1 MSTTYRLKGRR
12 HLRMYTAP
20 NLTPSTAAGS
30 DVAAISDR
38 FCEVPWTAAPLDA
51 YPCFPTYA
59 AAKVDENAGSRACFD
74 AAEWCA
80 EHDAAKRH
88 RAYAQAAIYRFALP
102 PEARAVTLESVAVTV
117 TCDPYTPQGARV
129 AAMLTDADDL
139 PTECALVRT
148 MDAHAEGVAPRTAVT
163 NAGTGAVT
171 WYETTAT
178 ADLAIGSSGRKWLLV
193 FIGLEDYRARNGW
206 LEGAAMIGGVS
217 ATFSAPVPGWSETA
231 PVDLRFDG
239 ASTVALEGGSS
250 PTWLQP
256 LNMLAGAGNETV
268 VLESTPVIVRYD
280 SSRNIY
286 YFKFSVN
293 MGKGGVIADID
304 LHVNSAKRAS
314 GASNLVESPPVNFTY
329 SSKAGTS
336 SNYKISKIANVYTT
350 RDVTVNGTFVPNG
363 SIVFSFSKA
372 ITVSSGGGVTIR
384 DSFECLVH
392 PVIRDGHVM
401 LLAFSPSSMA
411 SEENEVGEMPYS
423 PVDMGEVPHPFT
435 SDVTDASESVRAG
448 TSSDEALGDMSW
460 QIATM
465 DVETGSRTP
474 GDTFRHILSLSREVG
489 DGVAHDYAFAAQSF
503 PLSDMDRVTV
513 VPRFA
518 RAATVPAGQ
527 AAISQPGLSIW
538 YHKKNDGVSFVQG
551 SLLVLRAT
559 SDGTTLRLTALA
571 PVANT
576 GVAIRLAVW
585 RSSGVAWEGSAGFHT
600 AQQLVKAVGF
610 VDASEASVTAPGHQF
625 TDGDFAGLPPIGG
638 VTADRIGMSS
648 EISGALSSGDQIEI
662 RLDPAVS
669 TGDVLIIAP
678 VPVGLSPTASGN
690 DAHFGRQS
698 DPSAETTKSWC
709 RYTANLGW
717 FPKIEVM

>member
-1 MSTTYRLKGRR
+1 MSATYKIKGRR
-12 HLRMYTAP
+12 WLREYTAP
-20 NLTPSTAAGS
+20 ARTPATSAGS
-30 DVAAISDR
+30 DVAAIADR
-38 FCEVPWTAAPLDA
+38 LCDVPWTPAPLDA

-178 ADLAIGSSGRKWLLV
+178 ADLAIGSSGPKWLLV

-217 ATFSAPVPGWSETA
+217 ATFSAPVPGWSETV

-239 ASTVALEGGSS
+239 AATVALEGGSS

-256 LNMLAGAGNETV
+256 LNMLAARDPGSVELVGDPV
-268 VLESTPVIVRYD
+268 VLRFVASKRSYYYRFRAVLSAAGAVTAVDLEIDPAASNGNWLKQPDGSYLY
-280 SSRNIY
+280 SSRATQADAKIAKDNVAIKLAVEVDGVSLPPGTIVTLFTKSY
-286 YFKFSVN
+286 STGMAGSVSDSLSVAVHPSIVDGHLILHAFLPSSQDDSLESHDYSLYFSP
-293 MGKGGVIADID
+293 ID
-304 LHVNSAKRAS
+304 LGQV
-314 GASNLVESPPVNFTY
+314 
-329 SSKAGTS
+329 
-336 SNYKISKIANVYTT
+336 
-350 RDVTVNGTFVPNG
+350 
-363 SIVFSFSKA
+363 
-372 ITVSSGGGVTIR
+372 GGGVR
-384 DSFECLVH
+384 GAGD
-392 PVIRDGHVM
+392 
-401 LLAFSPSSMA
+401 
-411 SEENEVGEMPYS
+411 
-423 PVDMGEVPHPFT
+423 
-435 SDVTDASESVRAG
+435 SVRNG

-465 DVETGSRTP
+465 DVGTGSRTP

-489 DGVAHDYAFAAQSF
+489 DGVAHDYAFSAQSF

-518 RAATVPAGQ
+518 RAETVPAGQ
-527 AAISQPGLSIW
+527 AAISQPGLSLW
-538 YHKKNDGVSFVQG
+538 YHKEDNGVSFIQG

-576 GVAIRLAVW
+576 GVSIRLAVW

-600 AQQLVKAVGF
+600 AQQLVKTVGF

-669 TGDVLIIAP
+669 AGDVLIIAP

>member
-38 FCEVPWTAAPLDA
+38 LCEVPWTAAPLDS
-51 YPCFPTYA
+51 YPSFPTYA
-59 AAKVDENAGSRACFD
+59 TAKVDENASARECFD

-80 EHDAAKRH
+80 GHDESKRH
-88 RAYAQAAIYRFALP
+88 RAYAQAAIYRYALP
-102 PEARAVTLESVAVTV
+102 EAVHALTVESVTVKV
-117 TCDPYTPQGARV
+117 TCDPYTPQGARI
-129 AAMLTDADDL
+129 AAMVTDSDDL
-139 PTECALVRT
+139 PSECALVRT
-148 MDAHAEGVAPRTAVT
+148 MSAHEDGVAQRTSVV
-163 NAGTGAVT
+163 NESTGAVT
-171 WYETTAT
+171 WYETSETRTLALGAT
-178 ADLAIGSSGRKWLLV
+178 GGKWLLV
-193 FIGLEDYRARNGW
+193 FVGLEDYRARNGW
-206 LEGAAMIGGVS
+206 LEGAAKIDSVS
-217 ATFSAPVPGWSETA
+217 ATLSGEVDGWDEGTV
-231 PVDLRFDG
+231 VDLRVPRT
-239 ASTVALEGGSS
+239 SSVALEGGSS

-256 LNMLAGAGNETV
+256 LNMLAAVGSSASAQTLSRTV
-268 VLESTPVIVRYD
+268 YQRTSD
-280 SSRNIY
+280 
-286 YFKFSVN
+286 VN
-293 MGKGGVIADID
+293 HVWRID
-304 LHVNSAKRAS
+304 LKAKYDPATRKVSIYGQPTASYLSVDGTGVLSDTGKNVNVELSIVKLAADAS
-314 GASNLVESPPVNFTY
+314 VGDIEIPAATDVYNLGLTAQI
-329 SSKAGTS
+329 SSSQQVKAGSLLYPYISEDGDVKVLVFGTS
-336 SNYKISKIANVYTT
+336 YGV
-350 RDVTVNGTFVPNG
+350 DG
-363 SIVFSFSKA
+363 
-372 ITVSSGGGVTIR
+372 IT
-384 DSFECLVH
+384 
-392 PVIRDGHVM
+392 
-401 LLAFSPSSMA
+401 A
-411 SEENEVGEMPYS
+411 SASHLS
-423 PVDMGEVPHPFT
+423 PVDFGKIEDEDF
-435 SDVTDASESVRAG
+435 SRDASESVRAG

-465 DVETGSRTP
+465 DVGTGSRTP
-474 GDTFRHILSLSREVG
+474 GDTFGHILSLSREVG
-489 DGVAHDYAFAAQSF
+489 DGVAHDYAFSAKSF

-518 RAATVPAGQ
+518 RAKTVPAGQ
-527 AAISQPGLSIW
+527 AAISQPGLSLW
-538 YHKKNDGVSFVQG
+538 YHKEDNGVSFIQG

-576 GVAIRLAVW
+576 GVSIRLAVW

-600 AQQLVKAVGF
+600 AQQLVKTVGF

-648 EISGALSSGDQIEI
+648 EIAGALSSGDQIEI

>member
-1 MSTTYRLKGRR
+1 MSVTYRIRGRR
-12 HLRMYTAP
+12 WLRKYTAP
-20 NLTPSTAAGS
+20 GLSPATAAGS
-30 DVAAISDR
+30 DVAAIADR
-38 FCEVPWTAAPLDA
+38 LCDVPWTPADPGAL
-51 YPCFPTYA
+51 PCFPTYSS
-59 AAKVDENAGSRACFD
+59 KQVDENAAARDCFD

-80 EHDAAKRH
+80 EHDEAKRH
-88 RAYAQAAIYRFALP
+88 RVYANAVVYRFALP
-102 PEARAVTLESVAVTV
+102 ASARALTLEKVSVAV

-129 AAMLTDADDL
+129 AARVTDEDDI
-139 PTECALVRT
+139 PTACAEIRT
-148 MDAHAEGVAPRTAVT
+148 LDAHEAAVAGRTVVT
-163 NAGTGAVT
+163 NEETGAVT
-171 WYETTAT
+171 WYETTRQIE
-178 ADLAIGSSGRKWLLV
+178 LPIGAPARKWLLV
-193 FIGLEDYRARNGW
+193 FVGLEDYRARNGW
-206 LEGAAMIGGVS
+206 LEGAAKIDSVS
-217 ATFSAPVPGWSETA
+217 ATLSGEVDGWDEGTV
-231 PVDLRFDG
+231 VDLRVPRT
-239 ASTVALEGGSS
+239 SSVALEGGSS

-256 LNMLAGAGNETV
+256 LNMLASVGSSASEQTLSRTVYQRDSTEQHVWRIDLKAKYDPATRKVSINGKPTASYLSVDGAGVLSDTGKNVNVELSSVKLAADASVGDIEIPAATDVYNLGLTV
-268 VLESTPVIVRYD
+268 QI
-280 SSRNIY
+280 SS
-286 YFKFSVN
+286 SQQV
-293 MGKGGVIADID
+293 
-304 LHVNSAKRAS
+304 
-314 GASNLVESPPVNFTY
+314 
-329 SSKAGTS
+329 KAGSLLYPYISEDGNVKVLMFGTS
-336 SNYKISKIANVYTT
+336 YGV
-350 RDVTVNGTFVPNG
+350 DG
-363 SIVFSFSKA
+363 
-372 ITVSSGGGVTIR
+372 ITVS
-384 DSFECLVH
+384 
-392 PVIRDGHVM
+392 
-401 LLAFSPSSMA
+401 A
-411 SEENEVGEMPYS
+411 SHLS
-423 PVDMGEVPHPFT
+423 PVDFGKIEDEDF
-435 SDVTDASESVRAG
+435 SRDASESVRAG

-465 DVETGSRTP
+465 DVGTGSRTP

-489 DGVAHDYAFAAQSF
+489 DGVAHDYAFSAKSF

-518 RAATVPAGQ
+518 RAETVPAGQ
-527 AAISQPGLSIW
+527 AAISQPGLSLW
-538 YHKKNDGVSFVQG
+538 YHKEDNGVSFIQG

-576 GVAIRLAVW
+576 GVSIRLAVW

-600 AQQLVKAVGF
+600 AQQLVKTVGF

-648 EISGALSSGDQIEI
+648 EIAGALSSGDQIEI

-717 FPKIEVM
+717 YPKIEIM

>member
-38 FCEVPWTAAPLDA
+38 FCEVPWTAAPLDS
-51 YPCFPTYA
+51 YPSFPTYA
-59 AAKVDENAGSRACFD
+59 TAKVDENASARECFD

-80 EHDAAKRH
+80 EHDESKRH
-88 RAYAQAAIYRFALP
+88 RAYAQAAIYRYALP
-102 PEARAVTLESVAVTV
+102 EAARSLTVESVTVKV
-117 TCDPYTPQGARV
+117 TCDPYTPQGARI
-129 AAMLTDADDL
+129 AAMVTDSDDL

-148 MDAHAEGVAPRTAVT
+148 MSAHEDGVAQRTSVV
-163 NAGTGAVT
+163 NESTGAVT
-171 WYETTAT
+171 WYEASETRTLALGAT
-178 ADLAIGSSGRKWLLV
+178 GGKWLLV
-193 FIGLEDYRARNGW
+193 FVGLEDYRARNGW
-206 LEGAAMIGGVS
+206 LEGAAKIDSVS
-217 ATFSAPVPGWSETA
+217 ATLSGEVDGWDEGTV
-231 PVDLRFDG
+231 VDLRVPRT
-239 ASTVALEGGSS
+239 SSVALEGGSS

-256 LNMLAGAGNETV
+256 LNMLAAVGSSASGQTLSRTVYQRDGDGHHVWRIDLKAKYDPATRKVSINGQPTASYRSVDGAG
-268 VLESTPVIVRYD
+268 VLSDTG
-280 SSRNIY
+280 N
-286 YFKFSVN
+286 SVN
-293 MGKGGVIADID
+293 VALSSVKLAAD
-304 LHVNSAKRAS
+304 AS
-314 GASNLVESPPVNFTY
+314 VGDIEIPAAADVYNLGLTAQI
-329 SSKAGTS
+329 SSSQQVKAGSLLYPYISEDGDVKVLMFGTS
-336 SNYKISKIANVYTT
+336 YGV
-350 RDVTVNGTFVPNG
+350 DG
-363 SIVFSFSKA
+363 
-372 ITVSSGGGVTIR
+372 IT
-384 DSFECLVH
+384 
-392 PVIRDGHVM
+392 
-401 LLAFSPSSMA
+401 A
-411 SEENEVGEMPYS
+411 SASHLS
-423 PVDMGEVPHPFT
+423 PVDFGKIEDF
-435 SDVTDASESVRAG
+435 SRDASESVRAG

-489 DGVAHDYAFAAQSF
+489 DGVAHDYAFAAKSF

-527 AAISQPGLSIW
+527 AAISQPGLSLW
-538 YHKKNDGVSFVQG
+538 YHKEDDGVSFIQG

-571 PVANT
+571 PVADT

-585 RSSGVAWEGSAGFHT
+585 RSSGVAWEGTAGYHT
-600 AQQLVKAVGF
+600 AQQLVRAVGF
-610 VDASEASVTAPGHQF
+610 VDASEASVTAPSHQF
-625 TDGDFAGLPPIGG
+625 TDGPFAGLPPIGG
-638 VTADRIGMSS
+638 VKAERIGMSS

-717 FPKIEVM
+717 YPKIEIM

>member
-1 MSTTYRLKGRR
+1 MSVTYRIRGRR
-12 HLRMYTAP
+12 WLRKYTAP
-20 NLTPSTAAGS
+20 GLSPSTAAGS
-30 DVAAISDR
+30 DVAAIADR
-38 FCEVPWTAAPLDA
+38 LCDVPWTPAPLDA

-80 EHDAAKRH
+80 EHDDSKRH

-102 PEARAVTLESVAVTV
+102 PAARAVTLESVAVTV

-148 MDAHAEGVAPRTAVT
+148 MDAHSEGVAPRTAVT

-178 ADLAIGSSGRKWLLV
+178 ADLAIGSSDKKWLLV

-217 ATFSAPVPGWSETA
+217 ATFSEPVPGWSETA

-239 ASTVALEGGSS
+239 SATVALEGGSS

-256 LNMLAGAGNETV
+256 LNMLAAVGSSASAQTLSRTVYQRTSDVNHVWRIDLKAKYDPATRKVSIYGQPTASYRSVDGAG
-268 VLESTPVIVRYD
+268 VLSYTGENVKVELSIVKLAADASVGDIEIPAATDVYNLGLTAQI
-280 SSRNIY
+280 SSSQQV
-286 YFKFSVN
+286 K
-293 MGKGGVIADID
+293 
-304 LHVNSAKRAS
+304 S
-314 GASNLVESPPVNFTY
+314 GSLLYPYISEDGDVKVLIF
-329 SSKAGTS
+329 GTS
-336 SNYKISKIANVYTT
+336 YGV
-350 RDVTVNGTFVPNG
+350 DG
-363 SIVFSFSKA
+363 
-372 ITVSSGGGVTIR
+372 IT
-384 DSFECLVH
+384 
-392 PVIRDGHVM
+392 
-401 LLAFSPSSMA
+401 A
-411 SEENEVGEMPYS
+411 SASHLS
-423 PVDMGEVPHPFT
+423 PVDFGKIEDEDF
-435 SDVTDASESVRAG
+435 SRDASESVRAG

-465 DVETGSRTP
+465 DVGTGSRTP

-489 DGVAHDYAFAAQSF
+489 DGVAHDYAFSAKSF

-518 RAATVPAGQ
+518 RAETVPAGQ
-527 AAISQPGLSIW
+527 AAISQPGLSLW
-538 YHKKNDGVSFVQG
+538 YHKEDNGVSFIQG

-576 GVAIRLAVW
+576 GVSIRLAVW

-600 AQQLVKAVGF
+600 AQQLVKTVGF

-648 EISGALSSGDQIEI
+648 EIAGALSSGDQIEI
-662 RLDPAVS
+662 RLDPSVS

-717 FPKIEVM
+717 YPKIEIM

>member
-38 FCEVPWTAAPLDA
+38 FCEVPWTAAPLDS
-51 YPCFPTYA
+51 YPSFPTYA
-59 AAKVDENAGSRACFD
+59 TAKVDENASARECFD

-80 EHDAAKRH
+80 EHDESKRH
-88 RAYAQAAIYRFALP
+88 RAYAQAAIYRYALP
-102 PEARAVTLESVAVTV
+102 EAARSLTVESVTVKV
-117 TCDPYTPQGARV
+117 TCDPYTPQGARI
-129 AAMLTDADDL
+129 AAMVTDSDDL

-148 MDAHAEGVAPRTAVT
+148 MSAHEDGVAQRTSVV
-163 NAGTGAVT
+163 NESTGAVT
-171 WYETTAT
+171 WYEASETRTLALGAT
-178 ADLAIGSSGRKWLLV
+178 GGKWLLV
-193 FIGLEDYRARNGW
+193 FVGLEDYRARNGW
-206 LEGAAMIGGVS
+206 LEGAAKIDSVS
-217 ATFSAPVPGWSETA
+217 ATLSGEVDGWDEGTV
-231 PVDLRFDG
+231 VDLRVPRT
-239 ASTVALEGGSS
+239 SSVALEGGSS

-256 LNMLAGAGNETV
+256 LNMLAAVGSSASAQTLSRTVYQRDGDGHHVWRIDLKAKYDPATRKVSINGQPTASYRSVDGAG
-268 VLESTPVIVRYD
+268 VLSDTG
-280 SSRNIY
+280 N
-286 YFKFSVN
+286 SVN
-293 MGKGGVIADID
+293 VALSSVKLAAD
-304 LHVNSAKRAS
+304 AS
-314 GASNLVESPPVNFTY
+314 VGDIEIPAAADVYNLGLTAQI
-329 SSKAGTS
+329 SSSQQVKAGSLLYPYISEDGDVKVLMFGTS
-336 SNYKISKIANVYTT
+336 YGV
-350 RDVTVNGTFVPNG
+350 DG
-363 SIVFSFSKA
+363 
-372 ITVSSGGGVTIR
+372 IT
-384 DSFECLVH
+384 
-392 PVIRDGHVM
+392 
-401 LLAFSPSSMA
+401 A
-411 SEENEVGEMPYS
+411 SASHLS
-423 PVDMGEVPHPFT
+423 PVDFGKIEDF
-435 SDVTDASESVRAG
+435 SRDASESVRAG

-489 DGVAHDYAFAAQSF
+489 DGVAHDYAFAAQSI

-527 AAISQPGLSIW
+527 AAISQPGLSLW
-538 YHKKNDGVSFVQG
+538 YHKEDDGVSFIQG

-610 VDASEASVTAPGHQF
+610 VDASEASVAAPSHQF

-638 VTADRIGMSS
+638 VKAERIGMSS

-690 DAHFGRQS
+690 DAHFGRQAN
-698 DPSAETTKSWC
+698 PSSETTKSWC

-717 FPKIEVM
+717 YPKIEIM

>member
-38 FCEVPWTAAPLDA
+38 FCEVPWTAAPLDS
-51 YPCFPTYA
+51 YPSFPTYA
-59 AAKVDENAGSRACFD
+59 TAKVDENASARECFD

-80 EHDAAKRH
+80 EHDESKRH
-88 RAYAQAAIYRFALP
+88 RAYAQAAIYRYALP
-102 PEARAVTLESVAVTV
+102 EAARSLTVESVTVKV
-117 TCDPYTPQGARV
+117 TCDPYTPQGARI
-129 AAMLTDADDL
+129 AAMVTDSDDL

-148 MDAHAEGVAPRTAVT
+148 MSAHEDGVAQRTSVV
-163 NAGTGAVT
+163 NESTGAVT
-171 WYETTAT
+171 WYEASETRTLALGAT
-178 ADLAIGSSGRKWLLV
+178 GGKWLLV
-193 FIGLEDYRARNGW
+193 FVGLEDYRARNGW
-206 LEGAAMIGGVS
+206 LEGAAKIDSVS
-217 ATFSAPVPGWSETA
+217 ATLSGEVDGWDEGA
-231 PVDLRFDG
+231 VVDLRVPRT
-239 ASTVALEGGSS
+239 SSVALEGGSS

-256 LNMLAGAGNETV
+256 LNMLAAVGSSASAQTLSRTVYQRDGDGHHVWRIDLKAKYDPATRKVSINGQPTASYRSVDGAG
-268 VLESTPVIVRYD
+268 VLSDTG
-280 SSRNIY
+280 N
-286 YFKFSVN
+286 SVN
-293 MGKGGVIADID
+293 VALSSVKLAAD
-304 LHVNSAKRAS
+304 AS
-314 GASNLVESPPVNFTY
+314 VGDIEIPAAADVYNLGLTAQI
-329 SSKAGTS
+329 SSSQQVKAGSLLYPYISEDGDVKVLMFGTS
-336 SNYKISKIANVYTT
+336 YGV
-350 RDVTVNGTFVPNG
+350 DG
-363 SIVFSFSKA
+363 
-372 ITVSSGGGVTIR
+372 IT
-384 DSFECLVH
+384 
-392 PVIRDGHVM
+392 
-401 LLAFSPSSMA
+401 A
-411 SEENEVGEMPYS
+411 SASHLS
-423 PVDMGEVPHPFT
+423 PVDFGKIEDEDF
-435 SDVTDASESVRAG
+435 SRDASESVRAG

-465 DVETGSRTP
+465 DVDTGSRTP

-527 AAISQPGLSIW
+527 AAISQPGLSLW
-538 YHKKNDGVSFVQG
+538 YHKEDNGVSFIQG

-571 PVANT
+571 PVADT

-585 RSSGVAWEGSAGFHT
+585 RSSGVAWEGTAGFHT

-610 VDASEASVTAPGHQF
+610 VDASEASVAAPSHQF

-638 VTADRIGMSS
+638 VKAERIGMSS

-690 DAHFGRQS
+690 DAHFGRQAN
-698 DPSAETTKSWC
+698 PSSETTKSWC

-717 FPKIEVM
+717 YPKIEIM

>member
-1 MSTTYRLKGRR
+1 
-12 HLRMYTAP
+12 MYTAP

-38 FCEVPWTAAPLDA
+38 FCEVPWTAAPLDS
-51 YPCFPTYA
+51 YPSFPTYA
-59 AAKVDENAGSRACFD
+59 TAKVDENASARECFD

-80 EHDAAKRH
+80 EHDESKRH
-88 RAYAQAAIYRFALP
+88 RAYAQAAIYRYALP
-102 PEARAVTLESVAVTV
+102 EAARSLTVESVTVKV
-117 TCDPYTPQGARV
+117 TCDPYTPQGARI
-129 AAMLTDADDL
+129 AAMVTDSDDL

-148 MDAHAEGVAPRTAVT
+148 MSAHEDGVAQRTSVV
-163 NAGTGAVT
+163 NESTGAVT
-171 WYETTAT
+171 WYEASETRTLALGAT
-178 ADLAIGSSGRKWLLV
+178 GGKWLLV
-193 FIGLEDYRARNGW
+193 FVGLEDYRARNGW
-206 LEGAAMIGGVS
+206 LEGAAKIDSVS
-217 ATFSAPVPGWSETA
+217 ATLSGEVDGWDEGTV
-231 PVDLRFDG
+231 VDLRVPR
-239 ASTVALEGGSS
+239 ASSVALEGGSS

-256 LNMLAGAGNETV
+256 LNMLAAVGSSASAQTLSRTVYQRDGDGHHVWRIDLKAKYDPATRKVSINGQPTASYRSVDGAG
-268 VLESTPVIVRYD
+268 VLSDTG
-280 SSRNIY
+280 N
-286 YFKFSVN
+286 SVN
-293 MGKGGVIADID
+293 VALSSVKLAAD
-304 LHVNSAKRAS
+304 AS
-314 GASNLVESPPVNFTY
+314 VGDIEIPAAADVYKLGLTAQI
-329 SSKAGTS
+329 SSSQQVKAGSLLYPYISEDGDVKVLMFGTS
-336 SNYKISKIANVYTT
+336 YGV
-350 RDVTVNGTFVPNG
+350 DG
-363 SIVFSFSKA
+363 
-372 ITVSSGGGVTIR
+372 IT
-384 DSFECLVH
+384 
-392 PVIRDGHVM
+392 
-401 LLAFSPSSMA
+401 A
-411 SEENEVGEMPYS
+411 SASHLS
-423 PVDMGEVPHPFT
+423 PVDFGKIEDEDI
-435 SDVTDASESVRAG
+435 SRDASESVRAG

-527 AAISQPGLSIW
+527 AAISQPGLSLW
-538 YHKKNDGVSFVQG
+538 YHKEDDGVSFIQG

-585 RSSGVAWEGSAGFHT
+585 RSSGVEWEGSAGFHT

-610 VDASEASVTAPGHQF
+610 VDASEASVAAPSHQF

-638 VTADRIGMSS
+638 VKAERIGMSS

-690 DAHFGRQS
+690 DAHFGRQAN
-698 DPSAETTKSWC
+698 PSSETTKSWC

-717 FPKIEVM
+717 YPKIEIM

>member
-256 LNMLAGAGNETV
+256 LNMLAAVGSSASAQTLSRTVYQRTSDVNHVWRIDLKAKYDPATRKVSINGKPTASYLSVDGAG
-268 VLESTPVIVRYD
+268 VLSDTGKNVNVEL
-280 SSRNIY
+280 SSV
-286 YFKFSVN
+286 KLAADASV
-293 MGKGGVIADID
+293 GDIEIPAATD
-304 LHVNSAKRAS
+304 VY
-314 GASNLVESPPVNFTY
+314 NLGLTAQI
-329 SSKAGTS
+329 SSSQQVKTGSLLYPYISEDGDVKVLMFGTS
-336 SNYKISKIANVYTT
+336 YGV
-350 RDVTVNGTFVPNG
+350 DG
-363 SIVFSFSKA
+363 
-372 ITVSSGGGVTIR
+372 ITVS
-384 DSFECLVH
+384 
-392 PVIRDGHVM
+392 
-401 LLAFSPSSMA
+401 A
-411 SEENEVGEMPYS
+411 SHLS
-423 PVDMGEVPHPFT
+423 PVDFGKIEDEDF
-435 SDVTDASESVRAG
+435 SRDASESVRAG

-465 DVETGSRTP
+465 DVGTGSRTP

-489 DGVAHDYAFAAQSF
+489 DGVAHDYAFSAKSF

-518 RAATVPAGQ
+518 RAETVPAGQ
-527 AAISQPGLSIW
+527 AAISQPGLSLW
-538 YHKKNDGVSFVQG
+538 YHKEDNGVSFIQG

-576 GVAIRLAVW
+576 GVSIRLAVW

-600 AQQLVKAVGF
+600 AQQLVKTVGF

-648 EISGALSSGDQIEI
+648 EIAGALSSGDQIEI

-717 FPKIEVM
+717 YPKIEIM

>member
-1 MSTTYRLKGRR
+1 MSVTYRIRGRR
-12 HLRMYTAP
+12 WLRKYTAP
-20 NLTPSTAAGS
+20 GLSPSTAAGS
-30 DVAAISDR
+30 DVAAIADR
-38 FCEVPWTAAPLDA
+38 LCDVPWTPAPLDA

-102 PEARAVTLESVAVTV
+102 TEARDVTLESVAVTV

-193 FIGLEDYRARNGW
+193 FIGLEDYRDRNGW
-206 LEGAAMIGGVS
+206 LEGSAMIGGVS
-217 ATFSAPVPGWSETA
+217 ATFSVPVPGWSETA

-239 ASTVALEGGSS
+239 AATVALEGGSS

-256 LNMLAGAGNETV
+256 LNMLAAVGSSASAQTLSRTV
-268 VLESTPVIVRYD
+268 YQRTSD
-280 SSRNIY
+280 
-286 YFKFSVN
+286 VN
-293 MGKGGVIADID
+293 HVWRID
-304 LHVNSAKRAS
+304 LKAKYDPATRKVSIYGQPTAS
-314 GASNLVESPPVNFTY
+314 YRSVDGMGVLSDTGKNANVELSSVKLAADASVGDIEIPAATDVYNLGLTAQI
-329 SSKAGTS
+329 SSSQQVKAGSLLYPYISEDGDVKVLMFGTS
-336 SNYKISKIANVYTT
+336 YGV
-350 RDVTVNGTFVPNG
+350 DG
-363 SIVFSFSKA
+363 
-372 ITVSSGGGVTIR
+372 IT
-384 DSFECLVH
+384 
-392 PVIRDGHVM
+392 
-401 LLAFSPSSMA
+401 A
-411 SEENEVGEMPYS
+411 SASHLS
-423 PVDMGEVPHPFT
+423 PVDFGKIEDEDF
-435 SDVTDASESVRAG
+435 SRDASESVRAG

-465 DVETGSRTP
+465 DVGTGSRTP

-518 RAATVPAGQ
+518 RAETVPAGQ
-527 AAISQPGLSIW
+527 AAISQPGLSLW
-538 YHKKNDGVSFVQG
+538 YHKEDNGVSFIQG

-576 GVAIRLAVW
+576 GVSIRLAVW

-600 AQQLVKAVGF
+600 AQQLVKTVGF

-648 EISGALSSGDQIEI
+648 EIAGALSSGDQIEI
-662 RLDPAVS
+662 RLDPAVL

-717 FPKIEVM
+717 YPKIEIM

>member
-1 MSTTYRLKGRR
+1 
-12 HLRMYTAP
+12 MYTAP

-38 FCEVPWTAAPLDA
+38 FCDVPWTPAPLDA

-59 AAKVDENAGSRACFD
+59 AAKVDENASARECFD

-80 EHDAAKRH
+80 GHDDSKRH

-102 PEARAVTLESVAVTV
+102 PEASAVTLESVAVTV

-148 MDAHAEGVAPRTAVT
+148 MAAHAEGVAPRTAVT

-239 ASTVALEGGSS
+239 AATVALAGGSS

-256 LNMLAGAGNETV
+256 LNMLAAVGSSASAQTLSRTVYQRTSDVNHVWRIDLKAKYDPATRKVSIYGQPTASYRSVDGAG
-268 VLESTPVIVRYD
+268 VLSDTGKNVKVELSIVKLAADASVGDIEIPAATDVYNLGLTAQI
-280 SSRNIY
+280 SSSQQV
-286 YFKFSVN
+286 K
-293 MGKGGVIADID
+293 
-304 LHVNSAKRAS
+304 S
-314 GASNLVESPPVNFTY
+314 GSLLYPYISEDGDVKVLMF
-329 SSKAGTS
+329 GTS
-336 SNYKISKIANVYTT
+336 YGV
-350 RDVTVNGTFVPNG
+350 DG
-363 SIVFSFSKA
+363 
-372 ITVSSGGGVTIR
+372 IT
-384 DSFECLVH
+384 
-392 PVIRDGHVM
+392 
-401 LLAFSPSSMA
+401 A
-411 SEENEVGEMPYS
+411 SASHLS
-423 PVDMGEVPHPFT
+423 PVDFGKIEDEDF
-435 SDVTDASESVRAG
+435 SRDASESVRTG

-465 DVETGSRTP
+465 DVGTGSRTP

-489 DGVAHDYAFAAQSF
+489 DGVAHDYAFSAKSF

-518 RAATVPAGQ
+518 RAETVPAGQ
-527 AAISQPGLSIW
+527 AAISQPGLSLW
-538 YHKKNDGVSFVQG
+538 YHKEDNGVSFIQG

-576 GVAIRLAVW
+576 GVSIRLAVW

-600 AQQLVKAVGF
+600 AQQLVKTVGF

-648 EISGALSSGDQIEI
+648 EIAGALSSGDQIEI
-662 RLDPAVS
+662 RLDPSVS

-678 VPVGLSPTASGN
+678 VPFGLSPTASGN

-717 FPKIEVM
+717 YPKIEIM